1 MATNKFVFEDAVEY
15 RDKIM
20 KQQEKYISSL
30 YKEWADDI
38 GKQAAALEKKN
49 TFSAMMESRQLHAL
63 QAQLEVSAKE
73 VGNKVY
79 STVQNN
85 AFLVAGSVIKAN
97 NKFMQQLGFPVGAST
112 TAVQHRVVSSIINGT
127 IYKQPW
133 SLSKSIWG
141 DNQKTLQ
148 DIRTLVARGVAEN
161 KPIYK
166 IAKDLERYVDPS
178 KAKQWNPKI
187 RMFNKSTGQFEYKRI
202 YKRSVDYNAQRLG
215 RTMVQHSYQQA
226 TIDAARMNPFIM
238 EFLWEAA
245 GSRPCPICEDLNGM
259 RFKKEDIPLDHP
271 NGQCIIIPEVADDLE
286 QRLAD
291 WLSNPDGTFPD
302 IDDFARTVGYIPDVK
317 KQVANSVAPFNTYQK
332 QFLEPYGYSPTKMPK
347 DYQEFY
353 DNVYQPNILFGNNKE
368 FQAWSKAIDTEY
380 PGLSLG
386 KANKQFFDKYLKQ
399 VEIKKPQAV
408 QKAEKAAAKQVTKN
422 IDDVKGLPWY
432 KAKNEVGPNWYQA
445 QKYMEG
451 KGMSPSAY
459 WKKYASG
466 EIKDSKLDDLLGL
479 GKKELS
485 EGEKF
490 AVKYGQSN
498 GKTFNYW
505 YTKLDD
511 AAKQEAKVLKEQSGL
526 SWQKWYEKY
535 IKKGGGSKAER
546 SVAEQIPKPTNNWK
560 TYIDKMQKQTVDDML
575 ASEKISLSKITQTEL
590 NGIQRYTGSA
600 YEYMNDYLRM
610 IGRGVSHEDAMRMSG
625 MDERMYKQMLQ
636 AQKGLKKAAL
646 TQDTYLRRGTDLGD
660 LAGFMPGD
668 FWENKKALRDMS
680 IKELQQKFEGTLGTY
695 HGFTSTS
702 SLYDRGF
709 EGSVEIIFQAPKGTQ
724 ASSIMSISN
733 FGTGEGETLLNSGT
747 KVLIE
752 KIEKSDGHKDST
764 IRIFMRILQ

>member
-63 QAQLEVSAKE
+63 QAQLEASAKE

-85 AFLVAGSVIKAN
+85 AFLVANSVVEAN
-97 NKFMQQLGFPVGAST
+97 NKFMQQLGFPVGVST
-112 TAVQHRVVSSIINGT
+112 TAVPHRVVSSIVNGT

-166 IAKDLERYVDPS
+166 IAKDLEKYVDPS
-178 KAKQWNPKI
+178 RAKQWNPKI

-226 TIDAARMNPFIM
+226 TIDAARMNPFIT

-291 WLSNPDGTFPD
+291 WLNNPDGTFPE
-302 IDDFARTVGYIPDVK
+302 IDDFARTVGYVPDVK
-317 KQVANSVAPFNTYQK
+317 QSVASKMVEFNPYQK
-332 QFLEPYGYSPTKMPK
+332 QFLEPYGYGPTKMPK
-347 DYQEFY
+347 DWDEYYEK
-353 DNVYQPNILFGNNKE
+353 VYKPEMLFGDGKKMAE
-368 FQAWSKAIDTEY
+368 WSKAVDAEY
-380 PGLSLG
+380 PGLPLG
-386 KANKQFFDKYLKQ
+386 KGNKKFWENYLSKVETKTPQVVVKEKQ
-399 VEIKKPQAV
+399 
-408 QKAEKAAAKQVTKN
+408 AAKQVAKN

-432 KAKNEVGPNWYQA
+432 KAKNEVGPNWYKA

-451 KGMSPSAY
+451 QGMSPSAY
-459 WKKYASG
+459 WKKYTSG
-466 EIKDSKLDDLLGL
+466 EIKDSKLDDILGF

-485 EGEKF
+485 AGEKF
-490 AVKYGQSN
+490 AAKYGQSE

-511 AAKQEAKVLKEQSGL
+511 VAKKEAKQLKEESGMT
-526 SWQKWYEKY
+526 WQKWYEKY
-535 IKKGGGSKAER
+535 IKKGGGSKTEPKPI
-546 SVAEQIPKPTNNWK
+546 EKPIPKPTTNWK
-560 TYIDKMQKQTVDDML
+560 NYINDMQKQTVNDML
-575 ASEKISLSKITQTEL
+575 GREKVSLGKLNDQEL
-590 NGIQRYTGSA
+590 SGIKRYTGSA
-600 YEYMNDYLRM
+600 YESMNEYLRLV
-610 IGRGVSHEDAMRMSG
+610 GRGVDHDDAMRLSG
-625 MDERMYKQMLQ
+625 LDDRTYRQMRQ

-646 TQDTYLRRGTDLGD
+646 TDDTILRRGTDLGD

-668 FWENKKALRDMS
+668 FWENKKALSNMS
-680 IKELQQKFEGTLGTY
+680 LKELQQKFEGTLGTY

-709 EGSVEIIFQAPKGTQ
+709 TGNVEIIFKAPKGTE

-733 FGTGEGETLLNSGT
+733 FGTGEGETLLNAGT
-747 KVLIE
+747 KVMIE
-752 KIEKSDGHKDST
+752 KIEKSDGHKGSS
-764 IRIFMRILQ
+764 IRVFMRILQ